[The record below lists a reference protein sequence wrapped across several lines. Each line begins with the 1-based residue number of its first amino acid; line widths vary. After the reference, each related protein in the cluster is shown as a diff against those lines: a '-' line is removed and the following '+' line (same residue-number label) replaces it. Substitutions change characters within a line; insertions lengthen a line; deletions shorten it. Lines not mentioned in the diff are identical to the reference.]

1 MKGDKNKTV
10 TPEKNT
16 AEIRHDKKQ
25 EAFYRCM
32 KVLDETGLSCEEAK
46 QVCDAMKI
54 TFQITPEIFE
64 KEIQKHTR
72 LLKAQIFTAIT
83 STAAIVISLISIICK
98 IVG

>member
-1 MKGDKNKTV
+1 M
-10 TPEKNT
+10 TPEKNA

-25 EAFYRCM
+25 EAFCRCM
-32 KVLDETGLSCEEAK
+32 KVLDEAGLSCEEAE

-72 LLKAQIFTAIT
+72 LLKVQIFTAIT
-83 STAAIVISLISIICK
+83 STVAIAISLTSIICK
-98 IVG
+98 IAG

>member
-1 MKGDKNKTV
+1 MKGDESRTV

-16 AEIRHDKKQ
+16 AENRQDKKQ

-32 KVLDETGLSCEEAK
+32 KVLDETGLSYEEAE
-46 QVCDAMKI
+46 QVCDAMKT

-72 LLKAQIFTAIT
+72 LLKTQIFTAIA
-83 STAAIVISLISIICK
+83 STAAIIISLISIICK
-98 IVG
+98 IAG

>member
-1 MKGDKNKTV
+1 MKGDENKRMTS
-10 TPEKNT
+10 EKNT

-83 STAAIVISLISIICK
+83 STAVIVISLISIICK
-98 IVG
+98 IAG

>member
-1 MKGDKNKTV
+1 MKGDESRTV

-16 AEIRHDKKQ
+16 TETRQDKKQ

-32 KVLDETGLSCEEAK
+32 KVLDEIDLSCEEAE
-46 QVCDAMKI
+46 QVCDAMKT

-72 LLKAQIFTAIT
+72 LLKMQIFAAIT
-83 STAAIVISLISIICK
+83 STAAIIISLISIICK
-98 IVG
+98 IAG

>member
-1 MKGDKNKTV
+1 VKGDENKRMTS
-10 TPEKNT
+10 EKNT

-98 IVG
+98 IAG

>member
-46 QVCDAMKI
+46 QVSAICMK
-54 TFQITPEIFE
+54 
-64 KEIQKHTR
+64 K
-72 LLKAQIFTAIT
+72 
-83 STAAIVISLISIICK
+83 AAIS
-98 IVG
+98 